1 MMHIWDV
8 AVERTHLEH
17 RPSLVE
23 IELDS
28 RGQLLLL
35 QTEILSERGGKRDGA
50 LRDGRAHSQ
59 APLASGI
66 PTDLAKN
73 VEQTRN
79 CLTTLFNTTEKSS
92 PVSTAAII
100 NSDFQE
106 NCGYKNKFNP
116 GVKAFVN
123 VMKRMRAD
131 FLT

>member
-1 MMHIWDV
+1 MMRIWDV

-17 RPSLVE
+17 RASLVE

-50 LRDGRAHSQ
+50 LRDGRASSQ
-59 APLASGI
+59 APPASGI
-66 PTDLAKN
+66 PTDLPKN
-73 VEQTRN
+73 VEQTQSS
-79 CLTTLFNTTEKSS
+79 LTTVIHFTTEKS
-92 PVSTAAII
+92 TGAII
-100 NSDFQE
+100 NSKFQE
-106 NCGYKNKFNP
+106 NYGYKNKFNP
-116 GVKAFVN
+116 GVKALVN